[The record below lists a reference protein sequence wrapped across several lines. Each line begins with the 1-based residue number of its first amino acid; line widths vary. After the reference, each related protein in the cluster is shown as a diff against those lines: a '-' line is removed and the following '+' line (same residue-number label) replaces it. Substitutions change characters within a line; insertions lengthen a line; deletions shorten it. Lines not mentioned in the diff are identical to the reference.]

1 MRLQAQLMELKTSK
15 YEAMEREDSL
25 KRALQ
30 ALKNGTSIGELEK
43 TNEKLRADLRW
54 KDEQY
59 RLLGDEKAVVESKL
73 AVAQVEMEDMTAK
86 LSQCRNI
93 KKSKGGEE
101 KDIEDREKRGKGKG
115 DQGDEGGEGREE
127 VGERDDRDE
136 REGQSVGIDEV
147 LKLVEEEKALRNRA
161 EEELQEVK
169 SKWQQ
174 CKEELDVSQS
184 DRTVI
189 LTSMA
194 DKDLKIDE
202 LQDRIVSLQASVERE
217 RSGTKKTAIEVQE
230 KMKEKDKQI
239 ANLRTTLT
247 KLRKDARGADAQQGQ
262 AKELELAHVKIS
274 QLQEALT
281 VASSRLAETDKA
293 VGQLREERD
302 SLKKRY
308 DSDMQIVSESAQVAE
323 KQLTQR
329 LKETKDEYV
338 VKLSDVEQRYSEELK
353 KSKENFGIE
362 MSKTKN
368 LSDERIRALE
378 EELHTLRGE
387 KRKNEDLTQIVRNT
401 DEEVAELKKRLVE
414 METELGTVR
423 TEAERRMGEWTA
435 KEKELLETA
444 SADRQKHSEEL
455 LAAVAELEER
465 NESAEH
471 RFEALV
477 TSLTEEKEKAQEELV
492 VTQNELQDLK
502 MKQKVNDKRN
512 RSLVK
517 ELQQQ
522 IQKEK
527 AAKESMEDRLKRS
540 AVRTPPSTADGKE
553 RVV

>member
-1 MRLQAQLMELKTSK
+1 
-15 YEAMEREDSL
+15 
-25 KRALQ
+25 
-30 ALKNGTSIGELEK
+30 
-43 TNEKLRADLRW
+43 
-54 KDEQY
+54 
-59 RLLGDEKAVVESKL
+59 
-73 AVAQVEMEDMTAK
+73 
-86 LSQCRNI
+86 
-93 KKSKGGEE
+93 
-101 KDIEDREKRGKGKG
+101 
-115 DQGDEGGEGREE
+115 
-127 VGERDDRDE
+127 
-136 REGQSVGIDEV
+136 
-147 LKLVEEEKALRNRA
+147 
-161 EEELQEVK
+161 
-169 SKWQQ
+169 
-174 CKEELDVSQS
+174 
-184 DRTVI
+184 
-189 LTSMA
+189 
-194 DKDLKIDE
+194 
-202 LQDRIVSLQASVERE
+202 
-217 RSGTKKTAIEVQE
+217 
-230 KMKEKDKQI
+230 
-239 ANLRTTLT
+239 
-247 KLRKDARGADAQQGQ
+247 
-262 AKELELAHVKIS
+262 VKIS